1 MSQESTVWKFLDFH
15 EIAGFTDVTS
25 QRTKTLSR
33 YMDLL
38 TVKSFT
44 IPLSW
49 IFTEDEE
56 DYLDM
61 DNGVTTHSYAV
72 ELAFKG
78 ALSKAINEFPEYI
91 TLPLDDEIDPRPAY
105 QKRSMTSI
113 LPGFLYVPG
122 TQVSDSFAPPP
133 PGLRHASKWPSELS
147 FEWSIALMIQLHR
160 LGSPQSTCL
169 PEWCV
174 LLGIVY
180 TVHGVRVYGHYPR
193 WRTDTQQWQYSCGQL
208 TRDHVMDLCAP
219 FLQHSTKLSS
229 LLFTVQRHTYEVE
242 THLRE
247 LVRERA
253 AELDLENLSSI
264 HV

>member
-78 ALSKAINEFPEYI
+78 ALSKAINEFPKYI

-105 QKRSMTSI
+105 PEAIVTLNDLPPEHPHSIKRCWEISSPI
-113 LPGFLYVPG
+113 LSRMKIDGLPVTHWPILAAAIPWDVG
-122 TQVSDSFAPPP
+122 TFDDAIIE
-133 PGLRHASKWPSELS
+133 LSKS

-174 LLGIVY
+174 LLGM
-180 TVHGVRVYGHYPR
+180 VYGHYPR
-193 WRTDTQQWQYSCGQL
+193 WRTDTQQWQYSCAQL
-208 TRDHVMDLCAP
+208 TRDHVMDLSGP
-219 FLQHSTKLSS
+219 FLQHS
-229 LLFTVQRHTYEVE
+229 
-242 THLRE
+242 
-247 LVRERA
+247 
-253 AELDLENLSSI
+253 
-264 HV
+264 